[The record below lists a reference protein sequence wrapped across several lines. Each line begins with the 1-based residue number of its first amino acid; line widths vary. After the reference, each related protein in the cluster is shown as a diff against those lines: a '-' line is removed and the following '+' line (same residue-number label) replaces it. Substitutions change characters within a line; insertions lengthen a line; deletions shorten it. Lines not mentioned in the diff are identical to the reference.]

1 MNRLLIPLLALML
14 TACNVGG
21 IPDKVLD
28 IAESRMDTTGYVGRT
43 IPVGA
48 YRSLLV
54 DGFASVRY
62 NAQTTGD
69 ARVEVRVHPDYADSL
84 RVEVRDSMLRLGMEG
99 TTSVK
104 LDDAETLKPYYTATV
119 YGPAPRGVT
128 LAGAGR
134 LELGQWQSPAPLTVR
149 LTGAANVEAT
159 LVEAPALTLILS
171 GTGRIDL
178 PSVAVGHLDASVS
191 GVGDVRLGGTA
202 QEASFA
208 VSGVGNIDADRLSVA
223 GRVDRQVSGMGR
235 IRADK

>member
-21 IPDKVLD
+21 IPDKVLN

-54 DGFASVRY
+54 DGY
-62 NAQTTGD
+62 
-69 ARVEVRVHPDYADSL
+69 PDYADSL

-171 GTGRIDL
+171 GTGRINL

-191 GVGDVRLGGTA
+191 GVGDIRLGGTA
-202 QEASFA
+202 QEARFA